1 LSYKSH
7 FHFLEFLIYS
17 FCKKT
22 KQKMS
27 QSYRINSFDEYK
39 EAYQKSIDNPEQF
52 WGEIAENFTWRK
64 KWDKVLEWNFTEPKV
79 EWFKGGKLNITENC
93 IDRHLE
99 TMGEKPAFIWEPN
112 HPEERVRVVTYNRL
126 HKRVCQFAQVLKN
139 NGVKKGDRVCIY
151 MGMVPELTYAVL
163 GCARIGAI
171 HSVIFGGFSA
181 QSIADR
187 LDDAQSEFIVTCDG
201 AFRGDKVIPLK
212 SVIDDA
218 LIGNKTIKK
227 VIVYTRTRTP
237 VSMIKGRDVWW
248 EDEMEF
254 AEHQVE
260 KDGVVSFPAEEMDAE
275 DPLFIL
281 YTSGSTGKPKGVVH
295 SSAGYMLWTNY
306 TFNNVFQYKQG
317 QVHFC
322 TADIGWITG
331 HSYIVYG
338 PLSAGAT
345 SLMFEGIPTYPDAG
359 RFWDIVQKHKVNI
372 LYTAP
377 TAIRSLMGFGLD
389 PLKEKDLSSLQVLG
403 TVGEPINEEAWH
415 WYDENI
421 GKKNCPIVDTWWQT
435 ETGACMISN
444 MAGVTPSKPSWAS
457 LPMPGVQ
464 PILVDD
470 KGKEVTEKDENGML
484 KGNLCIKAPW
494 PAILRTTYGDHERC
508 RTNYFATYPGL
519 YFTGDGAIKD
529 ENGFYRITGRVDDVL
544 NVSGHR
550 IGTAEVENAINMH
563 AGVVESAVVGYP
575 HDVKGQGI
583 YAFVIDNNTHGDD
596 ELTRKDILQTVTRII
611 GPIAKPDKI
620 QFVKGL
626 PKTRSGKIMRR
637 ILRKIAEGELENL
650 GDITTLLDPNVVE
663 DIKNGAV

>member
-1 LSYKSH
+1 MSYPYQIK
-7 FHFLEFLIYS
+7 
-17 FCKKT
+17 
-22 KQKMS
+22 
-27 QSYRINSFDEYK
+27 SFDEYNA
-39 EAYQKSIDNPEQF
+39 AYKQSVEDPEGFWAAVADNF
-52 WGEIAENFTWRK
+52 LWRK

-79 EWFKGGKLNITENC
+79 EWFIGGKLNITENC
-93 IDRHLE
+93 IDRHLPA
-99 TMGEKPAFIWEPN
+99 MADKPAIIWEPN
-112 HPEERVRVVTYNRL
+112 NPEERVRVVTYARL

-151 MGMVPELTYAVL
+151 MGMVPELAYAVL

-187 LDDAQSEFIVTCDG
+187 LEDAQAEFIVTCDG
-201 AFRGDKVIPLK
+201 AYRGAKDIPLK

-218 LIGNKTIKK
+218 LIGNKTVKR
-227 VIVYTRTRTP
+227 VIVYTRTRIP

-254 AEHQVE
+254 AETQIE

-295 SSAGYMLWTNY
+295 SSAGYMVWTTY
-306 TFNNVFQYKQG
+306 TFVNVFQYQPG
-317 QVHFC
+317 DVHFC

-338 PLSAGAT
+338 PLSAGST

-359 RFWDIVQKHKVNI
+359 RFWDIVDKHKVNI

-377 TAIRSLMGFGLD
+377 TAIRSLMGFGLE
-389 PLKEKDLSSLQVLG
+389 PLKGKDLSSLKILG

-415 WYDENI
+415 WYDDNI
-421 GKKNCPIVDTWWQT
+421 GKNKCPIVDTWWQT
-435 ETGACMISN
+435 ETGGCLISN
-444 MAGVTPSKPSWAS
+444 FAGITPAKPGWAT

-464 PILVDD
+464 PILVD
-470 KGKEVTEKDENGML
+470 ENGKKASPNPSEGGAL
-484 KGNLCIKAPW
+484 ASGNLCIKAPW
-494 PAILRTTYGDHERC
+494 PGMLRTTWGDHERC
-508 RTNYFATYPGL
+508 RTNYFAAYPNL
-519 YFTGDGAIKD
+519 YFTGDGALKD

-563 AGVVESAVVGYP
+563 AGVVESAVVGFP
-575 HDVKGQGI
+575 HDIKGQGI
-583 YAFVIDNNTHGDD
+583 YAYVIYNGHHGD
-596 ELTRKDILQTVTRII
+596 EASRKQDILQTVSRVI

-620 QFVKGL
+620 QFVTGL

-637 ILRKIAEGELENL
+637 ILRKIAEGETSNL
-650 GDITTLLDPNVVE
+650 GDTSTLLDPGVVE
-663 DIKNGAV
+663 EIKNGKL